1 MQRKTAAH
9 IDLGAIRANYAYAC
23 TLVPRGKILPV
34 IKADAYGHGLV
45 PVAKALQTQ
54 VPASSCLCSKEQPL
68 AQ

>member
-23 TLVPRGKILPV
+23 TLVPQGKILPV

-45 PVAKALQTQ
+45 PVAKTLQD
-54 VPASSCLCSKEQPL
+54 
-68 AQ
+68 